1 LIKGIANI
9 PNAKYDPIRNCLRAE
24 GLHYNQIIQLLN
36 LKKIAYEDKVLD
48 LIPFHHPLE
57 TASPLNL
64 RNYQN
69 EALKNWALEHRRGCI
84 ILPTGAGKTIVGLK
98 AIEMVSSSS
107 LVIVPTLDLIY
118 QWETAISRYFNKIKV
133 GQISAGRE
141 DLQAITIST
150 YDSAYIKASR
160 LGNKFSLIIFDEVH
174 HLGAPSYR
182 SIAEIFV
189 APYRLGLTATI
200 EREDSMDQEFPQLVG
215 NIVYMENAYNLAK
228 GKHIAEYEI
237 ERRHVNMSPEEE
249 TEYNKNTKIYRMCL
263 KKIGINMNTP
273 NAFRRLIMI
282 SSRSNIARRAVL
294 ARNKASNIALNS
306 STKLDELRQILLE
319 NRGIKTII
327 FTQHNKMVYKISNEF
342 LIPFITHK
350 SNKVERQDILDGFR
364 SGRFMALVT
373 SKVLDE
379 GVDVPD
385 AELGIIVSGSGSRR
399 EFIQRLGR
407 LLRPKSDS
415 RKGRLIEI
423 ISSRTQEVMSSRKR
437 RETLNRPSMQKGD
450 SEYFKQP

>member
-1 LIKGIANI
+1 VNI
-9 PNAKYDPIRNCLRAE
+9 PNAKYDRMRNCLRSE
-24 GLHYNQIIQLLN
+24 GIHYSQIIQFLN
-36 LKKIAYEDKVLD
+36 LKKIAYEDKVMD
-48 LIPFHHPLE
+48 LIPFQYPLQ
-57 TASPLNL
+57 TASSLNL
-64 RNYQN
+64 RTYQK
-69 EALKNWALEHRRGCI
+69 EALKNWSLEHRRGCV
-84 ILPTGAGKTIVGLK
+84 ILPTGAGKTIIGLK
-98 AIEMVSSSS
+98 AMEIVCSSS

-118 QWETAISRYFNKIKV
+118 QWETAISRYFDGIKV
-133 GQISAGRE
+133 GQISAGKE

-160 LGNKFSLIIFDEVH
+160 LGNRFSLIIFDEVH

-182 SIAEIFV
+182 SIAESFV

-200 EREDSMDQEFPQLVG
+200 EREDRMDQEFPQLVG
-215 NIVYMENAYNLAK
+215 KIVYVENANSLAK
-228 GKHIAEYEI
+228 GKHLAEYEI
-237 ERRHVNMSPEEE
+237 ERRQVNMSPEEE
-249 TEYNKNTKIYRMCL
+249 TEYIKNTKIYRMCL
-263 KKIGINMNTP
+263 KKIGINMNAP

-282 SSRSNIARRAVL
+282 SSKSSLARRAVL
-294 ARNKASNIALNS
+294 ARNKASKIALNS
-306 STKLDELRQILLE
+306 STKIDELRQILSE

-327 FTQHNKMVYKISNEF
+327 FTQHNSMVYKISNEF

-350 SNKVERQDILDGFR
+350 SNKEERQDILNGFR
-364 SGRFMALVT
+364 SGRFKALVT

-385 AELGIIVSGSGSRR
+385 AELGIIVSGSGSKR

-437 RETLNRPSMQKGD
+437 RETLSGLNMQK
-450 SEYFKQP
+450 S